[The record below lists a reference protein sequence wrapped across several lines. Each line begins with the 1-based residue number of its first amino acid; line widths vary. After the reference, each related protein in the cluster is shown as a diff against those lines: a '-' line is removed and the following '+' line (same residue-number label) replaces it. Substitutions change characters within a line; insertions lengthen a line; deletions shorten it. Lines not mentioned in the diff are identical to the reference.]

1 MPIDVGEVAP
11 DFTLPSANNETIS
24 LSQFRGQKYVI
35 LSFHVFNFTAGC
47 TTQAATLRQYYPQL
61 QDLGAQVLGVSCD
74 HTASSRAWVTALGG
88 LPYPELSDWEPKGQM
103 SRTYDL
109 WNPERGASQRAILII
124 DKEGIIRYRRVYSAP
139 HLPDMEEIVRVL
151 QQLAVSSSTGE
162 GQRA

>member
-61 QDLGAQVLGVSCD
+61 QDFWL
-74 HTASSRAWVTALGG
+74 
-88 LPYPELSDWEPKGQM
+88 
-103 SRTYDL
+103 
-109 WNPERGASQRAILII
+109 
-124 DKEGIIRYRRVYSAP
+124 
-139 HLPDMEEIVRVL
+139 
-151 QQLAVSSSTGE
+151 
-162 GQRA
+162 